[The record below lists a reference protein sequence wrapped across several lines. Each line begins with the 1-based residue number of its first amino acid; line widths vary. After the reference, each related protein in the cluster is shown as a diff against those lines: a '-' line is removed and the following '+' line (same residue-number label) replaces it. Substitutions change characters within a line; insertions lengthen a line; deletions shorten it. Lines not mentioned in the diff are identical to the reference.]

1 MRSRDLKLT
10 DDVLKHVVIENLRH
24 SLSLFKCAA
33 MSLEPLRSYRLVEAK
48 ISDLEITWRKVS
60 KKAPAQALILRAS
73 VTLVFGSQEDPN
85 VISTIRDVMTPAGC
99 GAFKDVY
106 VLDNHLL
113 VVKMMLKHRNSATW
127 PHGGAEEEQKR
138 FDM

>member
-1 MRSRDLKLT
+1 M
-10 DDVLKHVVIENLRH
+10 
-24 SLSLFKCAA
+24 
-33 MSLEPLRSYRLVEAK
+33 
-48 ISDLEITWRKVS
+48 
-60 KKAPAQALILRAS
+60 
-73 VTLVFGSQEDPN
+73 TLVFGSQEDPN

-138 FDM
+138 FDMYRGSLSDWMAFLLWSGVSSK

>member
-1 MRSRDLKLT
+1 MRSRDLKLP

-24 SLSLFKCAA
+24 SLSLCKCAA
-33 MSLEPLRSYRLVEAK
+33 MSLEAKLRSYRLVEAK
-48 ISDLEITWRKVS
+48 ISDLEITWKKVS

-85 VISTIRDVMTPAGC
+85 VTSTIRDYMTPAGC

-106 VLDNHLL
+106 VLENHLL
-113 VVKMMLKHRNSATW
+113 VVKMMLQHCNSLTW
-127 PHGGAEEEQKR
+127 PHGSAISL
-138 FDM
+138 